1 MDVSK
6 INQYIQ
12 QSEGMATCL
21 GMTFLSTPEPDTCK
35 ATMPVDGRT
44 CQPYGYLSG
53 GASLALAE
61 IMAGVGSQALC
72 PDMMCLGVSVSG
84 QHVKTAP
91 KGQTVTATARLVHGG
106 RTLHVWQVTV
116 TDEAGE
122 TLSTISVTNC
132 IVKPREQ

>member
-1 MDVSK
+1 MNISS
-6 INQYIQ
+6 INEHIQ
-12 QSEGMATCL
+12 KVEGMATAL
-21 GMTFLSTPEPDTCK
+21 GMQFLSTPEPDTCR

-72 PDMMCLGVSVSG
+72 PGKLCLGVSVSG
-84 QHVKTAP
+84 QHVKSAP
-91 KGQTVTATARLVHGG
+91 TGQTVTATARLVHGG

-116 TDEAGE
+116 CDEAGD

-132 IVKPREQ
+132 IVKPKEQ